1 MKPIVL
7 YSSKS
12 GNTEKVAGEIA
23 SELNCPCIRIT
34 KDFDS
39 STINLNEFDV
49 VFVGTGNY
57 GAKPSADMLNFL
69 QGIDLESTKQFAL
82 FITWFG
88 RKSSYEDV
96 FDMVRATVEGKGQ
109 KMMENCYKCLGDPHS
124 RLYSTLSR
132 TARNAQGHPNA
143 EDLNAARKW
152 ARELTDK
159 A

>member
-1 MKPIVL
+1 MKPVVI

-23 SELNCPCIRIT
+23 SELNCPCTRIT

-57 GAKPSADMLNFL
+57 GGKPSVDMLNFL

-109 KMMENCYKCLGDPHS
+109 KIMENCYKCLGDPHS

-143 EDLNAARKW
+143 EDLNAAKEW
-152 ARELTDK
+152 AREITGK
-159 A
+159 V